1 MIHHLAKKVQKK
13 ATGFAFGFAG
23 DAGSPVGSMDSVQ
36 ALVILS
42 FKNVQHSFPRSMKL
56 WHLVAN
62 PNEHN
67 KVKNMILVFRNTLI
81 QLR

>member
-1 MIHHLAKKVQKK
+1 MIHHLAKKVH
-13 ATGFAFGFAG
+13 FAG

-62 PNEHN
+62 PNEQQSQKHDPS
-67 KVKNMILVFRNTLI
+67 L
-81 QLR
+81 